1 MSTPRTRTPPQPGL
15 HIRPAH
21 ERADREACARL
32 MAASD
37 PWVTLGRSYA
47 ASLALLENPTR
58 ELYIA
63 ERSGRFAGFIVINMH
78 GPFNGYIQTV
88 CVTPKERGQGL
99 GTALIGWTEERI
111 FRDSPNVFLC
121 VSSFN
126 QDALRLYER
135 LGYEVVGELRDFFVR
150 GHAEILMRKTR
161 GPWTEHREH
170 REPTEPAEQSE

>member
-15 HIRPAH
+15 HIRPSH
-21 ERADREACARL
+21 ERVDREACARL

-47 ASLALLENPTR
+47 ASLALLENSTR
-58 ELYIA
+58 ELYVA

-88 CVTPKERGQGL
+88 CVTPEERGHGL
-99 GTALIGWTEERI
+99 GTALVGWAEERI

-135 LGYEVVGELRDFFVR
+135 LGYEVVGELRDFLVR
-150 GHAEILMRKTR
+150 GHAEILMRKTS
-161 GPWTEHREH
+161 GPWTEYRE
-170 REPTEPAEQSE
+170 RPTHTESAEQSE